1 VIIKTVNPFL
11 SLFILLSVVS
21 GVVFLFS
28 GCTSTKSAGPGTEE
42 IAADL
47 VEQIAPAFPD
57 NSRVLIL
64 GFYESDGEELHRA
77 NDALSSELA
86 IELLKISDR
95 NIKVVNR
102 NMLEE
107 ALNELKFSL
116 SELTNSEKAQELG
129 GFLSADII
137 IKGVVSQDFVTVE
150 CTEVETLTLVSI
162 GKYTASQRM
171 AFATDSST
179 SAAPTSTEQQ
189 SLHILAD
196 AGIEIEDQFDV
207 VFSSF
212 ESEYGIKV
220 RYEETPS
227 LADRI
232 DELKF
237 QDALPDIVFSP
248 HPAIATSGYPQCSV
262 ICRIIG
268 ECFDK
273 NN

>member
-1 VIIKTVNPFL
+1 
-11 SLFILLSVVS
+11 
-21 GVVFLFS
+21 
-28 GCTSTKSAGPGTEE
+28 
-42 IAADL
+42 
-47 VEQIAPAFPD
+47 
-57 NSRVLIL
+57 
-64 GFYESDGEELHRA
+64 
-77 NDALSSELA
+77 
-86 IELLKISDR
+86 
-95 NIKVVNR
+95 
-102 NMLEE
+102 M
-107 ALNELKFSL
+107 
-116 SELTNSEKAQELG
+116 
-129 GFLSADII
+129 
-137 IKGVVSQDFVTVE
+137 E

-196 AGIEIEDQFDV
+196 AGIELEDQFDV

-220 RYEETPS
+220 RYEKAPS